1 MATHSRILAWRI
13 PWTEEPGGLQSMG
26 VTKSWTLT
34 LSPPHFIATC
44 TACLN
49 LRCLLPGSSTEA
61 SCLGHRQGSL
71 KGVSRH
77 TDFRIPRP
85 AIPAPRSGTRPGNL
99 NNPPRCSCSW
109 RPRATLRALALKP
122 GGWGGGR
129 AGRDLA
135 SRVQTGKQERG
146 GPWQTAGR

>member
-1 MATHSRILAWRI
+1 
-13 PWTEEPGGLQSMG
+13 MG
-26 VTKSWTLT
+26 VTKSRTLT

-61 SCLGHRQGSL
+61 SCLGHLQGSL

-77 TDFRIPRP
+77 TDFWIPRP

-109 RPRATLRALALKP
+109 RHRATLRALALKP
-122 GGWGGGR
+122 GGWGGGAGLEGTWPPGYRQANRREVDHGRQLEDTEEEAGAHSPLR
-129 AGRDLA
+129 AR
-135 SRVQTGKQERG
+135 TK
-146 GPWQTAGR
+146 GPEA